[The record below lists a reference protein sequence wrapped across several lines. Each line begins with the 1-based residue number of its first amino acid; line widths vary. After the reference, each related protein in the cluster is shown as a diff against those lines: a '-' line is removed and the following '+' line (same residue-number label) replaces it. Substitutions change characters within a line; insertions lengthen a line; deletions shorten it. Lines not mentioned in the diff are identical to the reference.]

1 MPCGVLDEDSDEAL
15 HGAEGCTVDHHGAV
29 LLVVSTRVLEVEALR
44 QVVVYLDR
52 TELPAAAKG
61 VLDHEVQLRPVEGGF
76 AVLDLGGKALLST
89 SLDDSLLG
97 ALPVLFATDVL
108 LAVHLIAQGD
118 LSLEVLEVQRLEDDE
133 DDIHHLAELLLD
145 LVGAAEEVRVV
156 LREATYTR
164 QPVELTAL
172 LVAIDRTEL
181 SQTLGQVTIG
191 VRAESLEDL
200 TVVRAVHRLEHKLF
214 ALLRRGDGAEGVCT
228 VLSPVTRG
236 DVELLRADM
245 WRDNLLIAE
254 LLLDLLEE
262 VLQTQAELRTARQP
276 QGQP

>member
-1 MPCGVLDEDSDEAL
+1 M
-15 HGAEGCTVDHHGAV
+15 

-52 TELPAAAKG
+52 TELPAAAEG
-61 VLDHEVQLRPVEGGF
+61 VLDHEVQLRPVEGCF

-97 ALPVLFATDVL
+97 TLPVLFATDVL

-145 LVGAAEEVRVV
+145 LVRAAEEVRVV

-200 TVVRAVHRLEHKLF
+200 TVVRAVHRLEHELF
-214 ALLRRGDGAEGVCT
+214 ALLRRSDGAEGVRT
-228 VLSPVTRG
+228 VLSPVTGG

-245 WRDNLLIAE
+245 WGDDLLIAE